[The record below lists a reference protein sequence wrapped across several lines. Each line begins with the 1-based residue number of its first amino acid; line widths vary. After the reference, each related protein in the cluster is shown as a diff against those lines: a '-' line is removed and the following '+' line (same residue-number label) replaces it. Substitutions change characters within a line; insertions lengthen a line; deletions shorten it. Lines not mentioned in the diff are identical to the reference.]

1 MLQNGSTFVAPPR
14 LASRGASALKAVD
27 HAVSVRVR
35 PGRFADVRRSEFWM
49 TCDTLVTLRP
59 FSSFGGPPGI
69 VKHLLDRVPPAGF
82 EPAAF
87 CSGGR
92 RSIP

>member
-1 MLQNGSTFVAPPR
+1 MTP
-14 LASRGASALKAVD
+14 LACRSGISKALRAD
-27 HAVSVRVR
+27 WEEF
-35 PGRFADVRRSEFWM
+35 GRSCV
-49 TCDTLVTLRP
+49 TLVSLRP
-59 FSSFGGPPGI
+59 FSGLAGRVNL
-69 VKHLLDRVPPAGF
+69 VKPLLDRVPPAGF